1 MLPIIK
7 AHHEGAI
14 DPDLLDA
21 IMHRI
26 DTMFGVDGWAAV
38 LILGALILAIP
49 AALLT
54 VYLYYRYRMGGGG

>member
-1 MLPIIK
+1 MIPIIT

-38 LILGALILAIP
+38 LILGALILLIP
-49 AALLT
+49 VSLLT
-54 VYLYYRYRMGGGG
+54 VYVYYRYRLGGRG

>member
-1 MLPIIK
+1 MLPIIT

-26 DTMFGVDGWAAV
+26 DTTFGVDGWAAV
-38 LILGALILAIP
+38 LILGAIILLIPIS
-49 AALLT
+49 LLT
-54 VYLYYRYRMGGGG
+54 VYLYYRYSMGSRG

>member
-1 MLPIIK
+1 MLSFIL

-38 LILGALILAIP
+38 LILGALILLIP
-49 AALLT
+49 TALMTL
-54 VYLYYRYRMGGGG
+54 YLYYRFRMGSRG

>member
-1 MLPIIK
+1 MLPIIT

-38 LILGALILAIP
+38 LILGAIILLIP
-49 AALLT
+49 TALVTLY
-54 VYLYYRYRMGGGG
+54 VYYRYRLGGRG